1 MTKELAQPYF
11 SIIVATYNRASF
23 LPTCIESV
31 LNQTYT
37 HWELIIID
45 DGSTDETKEVVSK
58 YTDERVIYRYQ
69 NNSERSSARN
79 NGIRISSGD
88 YCFFLDSD
96 DWYLPNHL
104 QVHADAI
111 SESSHPVELTHS
123 WYKNKINS
131 EFEIFPFP
139 EVDQK
144 NFKLDIANFPLLP
157 CICFHKKILAEFKFD
172 QNLSIGED
180 TELFLRIISK
190 FPYRLI
196 NEITFVYNH
205 HGDNSVYDYSI
216 SYLHKIE
223 ASWTLIYSNHRKYFG
238 TDFFKLKLSNI
249 YSGLA
254 DKYSK
259 QGSRIKA
266 LKYLFKAVLQ
276 TPELITSRVFLGII
290 RNCIFIAPNSNN
302 FLHTF

>member
-1 MTKELAQPYF
+1 MTKELTQPYF

-23 LPTCIESV
+23 LPACIESV
-31 LNQTYT
+31 INQTYG

-45 DGSTDETKEVVSK
+45 DGSTDETKEVVTK
-58 YTDERVIYRYQ
+58 YTDGRLIYQYQ
-69 NNSERSSARN
+69 NNGERSNARN

-104 QVHADAI
+104 KVHADAI
-111 SESSHPVELTHS
+111 SESSHPLGLTHS
-123 WYKNKINS
+123 WYKNKINA
-131 EFEIFPFP
+131 EFKILPFP
-139 EVDQK
+139 EIDQK
-144 NFKLDIANFPLLP
+144 NFKLDTANFPLLP
-157 CICFHKKILAEFKFD
+157 CICFHKKILDEFKFD
-172 QNLSIGED
+172 ENLSMGED

-205 HGDNSVYDYSI
+205 HEDNSIYDYST
-216 SYLHKIE
+216 SYLHKLE
-223 ASWTLIYSNHRKYFG
+223 ASWTLIYKNHKNHYG
-238 TDFFKLKLSNI
+238 TDFFKLKFSNI

-266 LKYLFKAVLQ
+266 LKYLLKAVLQ
-276 TPELITSRVFLGII
+276 TPKLIATRLFLGII
-290 RNCIFIAPNSNN
+290 RNCIFIAPNSKNVI
-302 FLHTF
+302 HTF